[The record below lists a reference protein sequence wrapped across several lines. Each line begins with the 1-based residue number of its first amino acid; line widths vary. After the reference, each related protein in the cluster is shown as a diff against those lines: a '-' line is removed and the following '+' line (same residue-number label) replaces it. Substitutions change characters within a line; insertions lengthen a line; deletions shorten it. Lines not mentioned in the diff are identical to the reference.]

1 MAQLAKV
8 FTGDGVVGGERIL
21 SISAIQQM
29 AADETATTLKVG
41 PHRWRRLVLLPH
53 RPGPEDPFAGI
64 AVTAWQARVGKK
76 WVLANE
82 SPQSLNWV
90 GAPAVEIAAVPG
102 LSGYL
107 LAQGALVDSVPFDAT
122 TSDTRGSMFLEIPVG
137 FCRDTVSG
145 QSD

>member
-1 MAQLAKV
+1 M
-8 FTGDGVVGGERIL
+8 
-21 SISAIQQM
+21 
-29 AADETATTLKVG
+29 
-41 PHRWRRLVLLPH
+41 
-53 RPGPEDPFAGI
+53 
-64 AVTAWQARVGKK
+64 GKK

-90 GAPAVEIAAVPG
+90 GAPAVEIAPVPG

-137 FCRDTVSG
+137 FGRDTVSG
-145 QSD
+145 QSDWKLFDRDLSPISSGGATPATLQAPAGAYLAIFGPAGTTSTVVVD